1 MPRGENLK
9 AIPPEERARRLGVA
23 PLLPGEAGRGV
34 YVRAP
39 KEVLDAFLALT
50 ARERGKVVKA
60 GLEALGYLRGEER
73 REP

>member
-23 PLLPGEAGRGV
+23 TLLPGEAGRGV

-39 KEVLDAFLALT
+39 KEVLDAFLDVDPLD
-50 ARERGKVVKA
+50 
-60 GLEALGYLRGEER
+60 
-73 REP
+73 

>member
-50 ARERGKVVKA
+50 AREREEVVRL
-60 GLEALGYLRGEER
+60 GLEALR
-73 REP
+73 REHGKEEGE

>member
-9 AIPPEERARRLGVA
+9 AILPEERARRLGVA

-50 ARERGKVVKA
+50 ARERGEVVRL
-60 GLEALGYLRGEER
+60 GLEALR
-73 REP
+73 REHGKEEGE

>member
-39 KEVLDAFLALT
+39 KEALDAFLALT
-50 ARERGKVVKA
+50 ARERGEVVRL
-60 GLEALGYLRGEER
+60 GLEALR
-73 REP
+73 REYGKEEGE

>member
-39 KEVLDAFLALT
+39 KEVLNAFLALT
-50 ARERGKVVKA
+50 ARERGEVVRL
-60 GLEALGYLRGEER
+60 GLEALR
-73 REP
+73 REHGKEEGE

>member
-9 AIPPEERARRLGVA
+9 TIPPEERARRLGVA

-50 ARERGKVVKA
+50 ARERGEVVRL
-60 GLEALGYLRGEER
+60 GLEALR
-73 REP
+73 REHGKEEGE

>member
-9 AIPPEERARRLGVA
+9 ATPPEERARRLGVA

-50 ARERGKVVKA
+50 ARERGEVVRL
-60 GLEALGYLRGEER
+60 GLEALR
-73 REP
+73 REYGKEEGE

>member
-23 PLLPGEAGRGV
+23 PLLPGEVGRSV

-50 ARERGKVVKA
+50 ARERGEVVRL
-60 GLEALGYLRGEER
+60 GLEALR
-73 REP
+73 REHGKEEGE

>member
-23 PLLPGEAGRGV
+23 PLLPGEAGQGV

-50 ARERGKVVKA
+50 ARERGEVVRL
-60 GLEALGYLRGEER
+60 GLEALR
-73 REP
+73 REHGKEEGE

>member
-34 YVRAP
+34 YVRAT

-50 ARERGKVVKA
+50 ARERGEVVRL
-60 GLEALGYLRGEER
+60 GLEALR
-73 REP
+73 REHGKEEGE